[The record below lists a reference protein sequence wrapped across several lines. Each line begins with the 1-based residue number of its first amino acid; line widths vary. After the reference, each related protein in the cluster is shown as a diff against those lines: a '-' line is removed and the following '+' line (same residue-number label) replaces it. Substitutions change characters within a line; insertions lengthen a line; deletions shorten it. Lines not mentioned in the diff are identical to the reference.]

1 MILITKRLTMI
12 IICISIF
19 LHDFAHNLYHDNHYE
34 LITSPDSVMFINL
47 ENDTLYGVGFESDMD
62 LTEFKITK
70 PRGVK
75 NN

>member
-1 MILITKRLTMI
+1 
-12 IICISIF
+12 
-19 LHDFAHNLYHDNHYE
+19 
-34 LITSPDSVMFINL
+34 MFINL
-47 ENDTLYGVGFESDMD
+47 ENDTLYGIGFESDMD